1 MGLIQLEFDREVRR
15 QGTGE
20 SVRLGYGQNM
30 LEASLVGWAG
40 AERGKHGCVWSDAS
54 STPAKSSGLLPAL

>member
-1 MGLIQLEFDREVRR
+1 MGLIQPEFDLEVSS
-15 QGTGE
+15 QGTRE

-30 LEASLVGWAG
+30 LEASQVGWAG
-40 AERGKHGCVWSDAS
+40 AERGKHGCVWPDI

>member
-1 MGLIQLEFDREVRR
+1 MIQLEFDSEVRR

-40 AERGKHGCVWSDAS
+40 AERGKHRCVWSDAS

>member
-1 MGLIQLEFDREVRR
+1 MFDREVHR

-20 SVRLGYGQNM
+20 SVILGYVQSM

-40 AERGKHGCVWSDAS
+40 AERGKQGCVWSDAS